1 VIILSSGVSNAR
13 LEGVTIMAHP
23 ADVAVGKRL
32 RLRRSELGL
41 SQTALTTDIGISA
54 QQLRRYEHGNDRMRT
69 RDLFEA
75 AKRLEVP
82 VGYFFRDLAGAVEE
96 PTNERDV
103 DLVKQGL
110 QLLKIFCE
118 IPNAD
123 TRAQLIQLMRHASR
137 EERREERRA

>member
-1 VIILSSGVSNAR
+1 
-13 LEGVTIMAHP
+13 MAHP

-32 RLRRSELGL
+32 RLRRNELGL
-41 SQTALTTDIGISA
+41 SQTALATDIGISA

-75 AKRLEVP
+75 AKLLEVP
-82 VGYFFRDLAGAVEE
+82 VGYFFRDLAGAGEE
-96 PTNERDV
+96 PKNERDV

-137 EERREERRA
+137 ESRQESRA